1 MQSWIPFIPE
11 SASTVSGKVDALYF
25 YLVGVTAF
33 FTVLISGVLIFFVIR
48 YRRRLAFEI
57 PRPVAGSIKLES
69 LWTVIPFIIAMSMFV
84 WGASVFFAQY
94 SIPKDALEV
103 YVVGKQWMWK
113 VQHTTGQ
120 REINELHV
128 PVGRKIKLV
137 MTTEDVIHSFFI
149 PAFRVKSDVVPG
161 RYTYIWFEATKAGRY
176 HLFCAEYCGTNH
188 SGMTG
193 SIVVMEPNEY
203 DDWLGGNANQESPV
217 AAGQRL
223 FTQTLGCASCH
234 KEDGSGGRGPSLL
247 GLMGSQVHLEG
258 GRTVAADESYV
269 RESILNP
276 RAQIVAGF
284 QPIMPTFQGQ
294 VGEEQLLQLISY
306 IKSLSPGQ
314 SAGIETTAPARSNN
328 PRVGAATPE
337 GQGAGS
343 PEEQRMN
350 PVGATPPRGAGAAA
364 GGAAAASPAPANNG
378 NRPR

>member
-11 SASTVSGKVDALYF
+11 SASTVSGQVDALYF

-48 YRRRLAFEI
+48 YRRRLPFEI

-84 WGASVFFAQY
+84 GGASVFFAQY
-94 SIPKDALEV
+94 SIPKEALEV

-149 PAFRVKSDVVPG
+149 PAFRTKSDVIPG
-161 RYTYIWFEATKAGRY
+161 RYTYIWFEATKPGRY

-203 DDWLGGNANQESPV
+203 DEWLSGNANLESPV

-234 KEDGSGGRGPSLL
+234 KEDGSGGRGPSLAGLL
-247 GLMGSQVHLEG
+247 GSTVQLEG
-258 GRTVAADESYV
+258 GRTVTADESYI

-276 RAQIVAGF
+276 RAQIVRGF

-306 IKSLSPGQ
+306 IKSLSPGK
-314 SAGIETTAPARSNN
+314 SSGLETTAPARSNN
-328 PRVGAATPE
+328 PQTGPATPE
-337 GQGAGS
+337 GQGAS
-343 PEEQRMN
+343 TPDEQRMN
-350 PVGATPPRGAGAAA
+350 PIGATPPRSTNAA
-364 GGAAAASPAPANNG
+364 GGAATPSSPARTNNG